1 MTETEAEAETET
13 ESRTDRVRVI
23 ARARVIVKY
32 GFKVCPVV
40 KYTDGFSLTIRIKCG
55 FQTGEFLCAA
65 VACRKVS
72 ETVVEVA

>member
-1 MTETEAEAETET
+1 MYGVQESHMSLLVCWSLTETEAEAETET

-40 KYTDGFSLTIRIKCG
+40 K
-55 FQTGEFLCAA
+55 
-65 VACRKVS
+65 
-72 ETVVEVA
+72 